1 MEINNMD
8 DKTIEMHR
16 TILMAYISRLTLA
29 DIQDMHHKAKDCTY
43 AGMNLGNQAQI
54 NAHASLYA
62 SVCRAIGN
70 MTRHDKE
77 LIAQIIEGETCKA

>member
-1 MEINNMD
+1 MEINIMD
-8 DKTIEMHR
+8 DKSIEMHR

-29 DIQDMHHKAKDCTY
+29 DIQDMQHRAKDCTY

-54 NAHASLYA
+54 NARAALYA

-70 MTRHDKE
+70 MCKHDKE
-77 LIAQIIEGETCKA
+77 LITQIIEGETCKA

>member
-1 MEINNMD
+1 MERNNMD

-16 TILMAYISRLTLA
+16 TILMAYMSRLTLA
-29 DIQDMHHKAKDCTY
+29 DIQDMHHRAKDCTY

-54 NAHASLYA
+54 NAHAALYA

-70 MTRHDKE
+70 MIRHDKE
-77 LIAQIIEGETCKA
+77 LINQIIERETCSQ

>member
-1 MEINNMD
+1 MD

-16 TILMAYISRLTLA
+16 TILMAYISRLSLA
-29 DIQDMHHKAKDCTY
+29 DIQDMHDKAKECTY

-54 NAHASLYA
+54 NAHAALYA

-70 MTRHDKE
+70 MCRHDKE